1 MNLFEKGPNPKQLPK
16 QLNEESLE
24 KVEEKKEGL
33 EDKEDKFEIEPAL
46 QEEESILGRFR
57 GKAKTAARVM
67 VVISLLSIGLG
78 IVKETHA
85 HAQEA
90 QPLTKSEEVEQEK
103 QEEEKEEEKIEIN
116 EANLTASSMWS
127 GNIIESARNDMD
139 KIKTAEDAE
148 WLVRSYFNQ
157 FVSEYYMPTKGN
169 LKEGPYGI
177 KMRDYSEDDSKFL
190 LQNAQEMKELLQE
203 LNEKFGIE
211 AYEKRMEQID
221 DMITKLERQSSYVG
235 QKQKEVLER
244 LEKMLQQP

>member
-1 MNLFEKGPNPKQLPK
+1 MNLFEKGPNPG
-16 QLNEESLE
+16 QLNKESFGKVIEREEE
-24 KVEEKKEGL
+24 KEGL
-33 EDKEDKFEIEPAL
+33 EDKFEAETAL
-46 QEEESILGRFR
+46 REEKSILERFR
-57 GKAKTAARVM
+57 GKEGRDIAKVM
-67 VVISLLSIGLG
+67 IFVSALSAGAG
-78 IVKETHA
+78 IVKEA
-85 HAQEA
+85 YAQET
-90 QPLTKSEEVEQEK
+90 QPLTKIEQVKQEK
-103 QEEEKEEEKIEIN
+103 QKEQKIEIN

-190 LQNAQEMKELLQE
+190 LQNAREMKELLQE

-211 AYEKRMEQID
+211 AYEKRIEQID
-221 DMITKLERQSSYVG
+221 DMITKLEKQSSYAG